1 MICDAH
7 KNAYRESAG
16 PRPTE
21 PRRSLRWLAYC
32 ACFLAGGFTARLLV
46 TATYAKLH
54 TYYSEPSTP
63 ECHDSLQTADGQCD
77 PTATSEVVDNKLHCT
92 CPRVKET
99 R

>member
-21 PRRSLRWLAYC
+21 PRRSLRWLFYGFC
-32 ACFLAGGFTARLLV
+32 ALWGGFIGFMAARPAAAAAWGCAV
-46 TATYAKLH
+46 KPDPPH
-54 TYYSEPSTP
+54 
-63 ECHDSLQTADGQCD
+63 CHDSLQTADGQCD
-77 PTATSEVVDNKLHCT
+77 PTATSEVVDNKLHCM
-92 CPRVKET
+92 CPKET